1 MDKFLS
7 NVKGYIKKMD
17 KKIQQKKDEI
27 KKKPMIKEE
36 YEDADDW
43 IENKNLENEEDN

>member
-1 MDKFLS
+1 
-7 NVKGYIKKMD
+7 MD

-27 KKKPMIKEE
+27 KKAMIKEE
-36 YEDADDW
+36 SEDTDDW

>member
-1 MDKFLS
+1 MDEFLAK
-7 NVKGYIKKMD
+7 VKGYIKKMD

-27 KKKPMIKEE
+27 KKSMIKEE
-36 YEDADDW
+36 SEDADDW